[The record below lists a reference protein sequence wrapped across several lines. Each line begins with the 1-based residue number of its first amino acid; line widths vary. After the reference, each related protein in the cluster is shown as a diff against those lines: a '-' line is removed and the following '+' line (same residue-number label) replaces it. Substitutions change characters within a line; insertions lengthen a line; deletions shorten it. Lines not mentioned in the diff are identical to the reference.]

1 MQNIFYFCKLSE
13 KAKKCFNY
21 SAEIRYRF
29 YLHYRG
35 EITIESIA
43 KHAENHANFDSRP
56 LTVAGVCKKFG
67 EAAALSGVSFAV
79 SAGECVGV
87 LGPNGAGKSTLLNIC
102 LGVLRQDSG
111 AVHLLGFDM
120 SEKALAARARIGVV
134 PQKDML
140 DPDFTCA
147 ENLSVY
153 ANYFGVVAPP
163 ARIAELLDF
172 AGLSARNTSPIAH
185 LSGGMQRR
193 LALARALVNDPEFI
207 FLDEPTTGLDPQ
219 ARHLI
224 WERLRDLQERGRT
237 LLLTTHFMEE
247 AERLCDRVIVM
258 DGGRLIAE
266 GAPSDLVAAH
276 VEAEVV
282 EVHGAGGKEW
292 LDAHAAVAGR
302 CEHFGRLSYCHLQDA
317 APLLSALRGSPFRF
331 VHRRA
336 GLEDVF
342 LRLTGRGLRE

>member
-1 MQNIFYFCKLSE
+1 MNVPL
-13 KAKKCFNY
+13 A
-21 SAEIRYRF
+21 AEQ
-29 YLHYRG
+29 
-35 EITIESIA
+35 
-43 KHAENHANFDSRP
+43 
-56 LTVAGVCKKFG
+56 VCKSFNG
-67 EAAALSGVSFAV
+67 AVAVDGVSFSIA
-79 SAGECVGV
+79 AGECVGI

-111 AVHLLGFDM
+111 TVRLLGFGMPED
-120 SEKALAARARIGVV
+120 SLAARARIGVV

-153 ANYFGVVAPP
+153 ARYFGVAAAPQK
-163 ARIAELLDF
+163 IATLLEF
-172 AGLSARNTSPIAH
+172 AGLSARNSTAIGH

-193 LALARALVNDPEFI
+193 LVLARALINDPEFI

-224 WERLRDLQERGRT
+224 WERLRNLQESGRT

-258 DGGRLIAE
+258 DGGRVIAT
-266 GAPSDLVAAH
+266 GTPSQLVTEH
-276 VEAEVV
+276 VEPEVV
-282 EVHGAGGKEW
+282 EVHGEGAPEW
-292 LDAHAAVAGR
+292 LDARAAIAGR
-302 CEHFGRLSYCHLQDA
+302 RENFGRLSYCHVPDA
-317 APLLSALRGSPFRF
+317 APLLSALRDSPFRF

-336 GLEDVF
+336 GMEDVF
-342 LRLTGRGLRE
+342 LRLTGRELRE

>member
-1 MQNIFYFCKLSE
+1 MNAPPLAVEGICKS
-13 KAKKCFNY
+13 
-21 SAEIRYRF
+21 
-29 YLHYRG
+29 
-35 EITIESIA
+35 
-43 KHAENHANFDSRP
+43 
-56 LTVAGVCKKFG
+56 FG
-67 EAAALSGVSFAV
+67 DAAALSGVSFSIA
-79 SAGECVGV
+79 AGECVGV

-111 AVHLLGFDM
+111 SVRLLSLEMPRD
-120 SEKALAARARIGVV
+120 SLSARARIGVV

-153 ANYFGVVAPP
+153 ARYFGLTAAPEK
-163 ARIAELLDF
+163 ISELLDF
-172 AGLSARNTSPIAH
+172 AGLSARNTSPISH

-193 LALARALVNDPEFI
+193 LALARALVNDPELI
-207 FLDEPTTGLDPQ
+207 VLDEPTTGLDPQ

-266 GAPSDLVAAH
+266 GAPPALVAEH
-276 VEAEVV
+276 VEPEVV
-282 EVHGAGGKEW
+282 EVHGDGGKEW
-292 LDAHAAVAGR
+292 LDARADVSGR
-302 CEHFGRLSYCHLQDA
+302 REHFGRLSYCHLQDA
-317 APLLSALRGSPFRF
+317 AQLLSALRGSPFRF

>member
-1 MQNIFYFCKLSE
+1 MSAPPLAAERICKS
-13 KAKKCFNY
+13 
-21 SAEIRYRF
+21 
-29 YLHYRG
+29 
-35 EITIESIA
+35 
-43 KHAENHANFDSRP
+43 
-56 LTVAGVCKKFG
+56 FG
-67 EAAALSGVSFAV
+67 GAAAVREVSFSLA
-79 SAGECVGV
+79 AGECVGV

-111 AVHLLGFDM
+111 SVRLLGFEM
-120 SEKALAARARIGVV
+120 PRESLAARARIGVV

-153 ANYFGVVAPP
+153 ARYFGAVAAPEK
-163 ARIAELLDF
+163 IASLLDF
-172 AGLSARNTSPIAH
+172 AGLSARNTTAIGH

-193 LALARALVNDPEFI
+193 LALARALINDPELI
-207 FLDEPTTGLDPQ
+207 VLDEPTTGLDPQ

-224 WERLRDLQERGRT
+224 WERLRTMQEEGRT

-258 DGGRLIAE
+258 DGGRVIAE
-266 GAPSDLVAAH
+266 GAPSRLAAEH

-282 EVHGAGGKEW
+282 EVHGEGAPEW
-292 LDAHAAVAGR
+292 LDARPDIAGR
-302 CEHFGRLSYCHLQDA
+302 RENFGRLSYCHVPDA
-317 APLLSALRGSPFRF
+317 APLLAALRDSPFRF

-336 GLEDVF
+336 GMEDVF
-342 LRLTGRGLRE
+342 LRLTGRELRE